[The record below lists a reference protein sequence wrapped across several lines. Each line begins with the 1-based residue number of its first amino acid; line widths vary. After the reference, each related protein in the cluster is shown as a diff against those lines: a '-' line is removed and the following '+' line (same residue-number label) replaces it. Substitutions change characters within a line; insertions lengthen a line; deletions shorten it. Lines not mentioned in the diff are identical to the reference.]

1 MSHLKL
7 FLKEFDDIDDVTVAV
22 GELKRI
28 RDVAVNTD
36 ESAGQ
41 PGGKSV

>member
-7 FLKEFDDIDDVTVAV
+7 FLEEFDDIDDVTVAV
-22 GELKRI
+22 GELKMT

-36 ESAGQ
+36 
-41 PGGKSV
+41 